1 LTQLVLREGAL
12 DGLIAPAVITVVST
26 AAVAGLVLLVKGY
39 TGAVPQAQSVEQT
52 PVQSLKA
59 VAVQKQRAG
68 RWASN
73 PVDHGDALV
82 YVADGSAPPSLRQ
95 ATRQTSRGETFLML
109 HSGLQLGDQRADEL
123 SQRKEWLIRLVD
135 QEVVSIAS
143 ADRELLPFSEFI
155 EAKARQMKRW
165 KIYGASLLAAAF
177 LGLILFLFL
186 NRFNH
191 KGVKS

>member
-1 LTQLVLREGAL
+1 LTQLVSREGAL
-12 DGLIAPAVITVVST
+12 DGLIAPAVINVVST

-39 TGAVPQAQSVEQT
+39 TGAVPQAQSVEQI

-59 VAVQKQRAG
+59 VAVQKQRTG
-68 RWASN
+68 RWAST

-82 YVADGSAPPSLRQ
+82 YVGDDSAPPSLRQ
-95 ATRQTSRGETFLML
+95 ATRQTNRGETFLML

-135 QEVVSIAS
+135 QEVVSIA
-143 ADRELLPFSEFI
+143 AAGRELLPFSEFI

-165 KIYGASLLAAAF
+165 KIYGASLLAAAA

>member
-39 TGAVPQAQSVEQT
+39 TGAVPQAQGVEQIS
-52 PVQSLKA
+52 VRSLKA
-59 VAVQKQRAG
+59 VAVQKQRTG
-68 RWASN
+68 RWASG

-82 YVADGSAPPSLRQ
+82 YVWDDAAPASLRQ
-95 ATRQTSRGETFLML
+95 ATRQTGRGETFLML

-135 QEVVSIAS
+135 QEVVSIDS

-165 KIYGASLLAAAF
+165 KIYGASLLLAAV